1 MPELGRSYYTRLPK
15 LRFPRDNPT
24 DYKGVIEFR
33 LVRIE
38 SPTVNLS
45 TAQDLINNLLDDG
58 TLRGGDDR
66 MNSPSQNN
74 QTLLPGRREYPSSFP
89 NVTLYLPQAV
99 QFTDGMEYD
108 NNVQLGIL
116 GASGE
121 AAINAGGGL
130 GEAITNM
137 VNAGTSSFTDLF
149 RELPSQDLARLAL
162 ARATT
167 LLPVGSQLAGDV
179 ASAALRTTINPNRR
193 TLFRGVRPR
202 EFTFVFKMVANSA
215 AEAQE
220 IEDIITFFRREMYP
234 TSIDVRGI
242 SAGYKYPNPFLIDLK
257 YGSARVGTRL
267 LNCYLQNIQT
277 TYNQSSMGF
286 HADGKPS
293 EVDFLLTFLEE
304 RALDR
309 GDIERGF

>member
-1 MPELGRSYYTRLPK
+1 MPEPGRSYYSSLPK
-15 LRFPRDNPT
+15 LRFPKDNPT

-45 TAQDLINNLLDDG
+45 VAQDLINTLVDDG
-58 TLRGGDDR
+58 VMMGGDDR
-66 MNSPSQNN
+66 MNYPSSTQNN
-74 QTLLPGRREYPSSFP
+74 QTLLQGRREYPSSFP

-99 QFTDGMEYD
+99 QFGDGMEYD
-108 NNVQLGIL
+108 NNVQLGVV
-116 GASGE
+116 GATGE

-130 GEAITNM
+130 GEAITKM

-149 RELPSQDLARLAL
+149 RELPTQDIARLAI
-162 ARATT
+162 ARASTM
-167 LLPVGSQLAGDV
+167 LPGVAGDV
-179 ASAALRTTINPNRR
+179 ASATLRTTINPNRR

-202 EFTFVFKMVANSA
+202 EFTFVFKMIANSA
-215 AEAQE
+215 AEATE
-220 IEDIITFFRREMYP
+220 IQDIITFFRREMYP
-234 TSIDVRGI
+234 TSIDVKGI
-242 SAGYKYPNPFLIDLK
+242 SAGYKYPNPFQIDLK
-257 YGSARVGTRL
+257 YGSARVGTRI

-293 EVDFLLTFLEE
+293 EVDFNLTFLEE